1 MRSKIPACPVQILN
15 FPGGFMHIFTIVFI
29 LVLMLTTLAQLWLAT
44 RHIRH
49 ITVNRDQVPDAF
61 ASQIDLSAHQK
72 AADYTCAKVRLSYPG
87 ILLNAGLLLVLT
99 LGGGLELL
107 SDFWHSWFSDPLWH
121 GMVLIFSVLALLSIV
136 EIPFNYYRTFI
147 IEQQYGF
154 NKMTPAMFFTDL
166 VKQYALGALLGA
178 PLLLSVLWLMEKTGD
193 NWWLYTWLT
202 WIGFS
207 LFLLAVYPNWIAPL
221 FNKFSPLENDLLKA
235 RIENLLQKC
244 GFESSGLFVMDGS
257 RRSSHG
263 NAYFTG
269 FGKTKRIVFFDT
281 LLNRL
286 EAAEIEAVL
295 AHELG
300 HFKRH
305 HVIKRIMLSFTASL
319 LFLWV
324 LGYLMQQPWF
334 YNGLGV
340 QVTEVP
346 STAMALLLF
355 FLVMPVFTFLLQP
368 LSSIYSRKH
377 EFEADEYAAQQSS
390 AADMIQALVKMYQD
404 NAATLTPD
412 PLHSAFYD
420 SHPPAA
426 IRVAHLNKIIA
437 MGAAV

>member
-1 MRSKIPACPVQILN
+1 M
-15 FPGGFMHIFTIVFI
+15 
-29 LVLMLTTLAQLWLAT
+29 
-44 RHIRH
+44 
-49 ITVNRDQVPDAF
+49 
-61 ASQIDLSAHQK
+61 
-72 AADYTCAKVRLSYPG
+72 
-87 ILLNAGLLLVLT
+87 
-99 LGGGLELL
+99 E
-107 SDFWHSWFSDPLWH
+107 
-121 GMVLIFSVLALLSIV
+121 LIFSVLALLSVV
-136 EIPFNYYRTFI
+136 EIPFNYYRTFV

-154 NKMTPAMFFTDL
+154 NKMTPAMFFADL
-166 VKQYALGALLGA
+166 VKQYVLSALLGA
-178 PLLLSVLWLMEKTGD
+178 PLLLVVLWLMEKTGD
-193 NWWLYTWLT
+193 NWWLYTWFT
-202 WIGFS
+202 WIGFN

-221 FNKFSPLENDLLKA
+221 FNKFSPLENDVLKA
-235 RIENLLQKC
+235 RIENLLRKC

-305 HVIKRIMLSFTASL
+305 HVIKRIVTSFAVSL

-334 YNGLGV
+334 YSGLGV

-377 EFEADEYAAQQSS
+377 EFEADEYAAQQAS
-390 AADMIQALVKMYQD
+390 ATDMIQALVKMYQD

-426 IRVAHLNKIIA
+426 IRIAHLKKIIA
-437 MGAAV
+437 ARATA

>member
-1 MRSKIPACPVQILN
+1 
-15 FPGGFMHIFTIVFI
+15 MHTFTLVFI
-29 LVLMLTTLAQLWLAT
+29 LALILTTLIQWWLAA
-44 RHIRH
+44 RHIHH
-49 ITVNRDQVPDAF
+49 ITAHRNQVPDAF
-61 ASQIDLSAHQK
+61 SAQIDLAAHQK
-72 AADYTCAKVRLSYPG
+72 AADYTCAKVRLSFPD
-87 ILLNAGLLLVLT
+87 ILFNAGLLLILT
-99 LGGGLELL
+99 LGGGLEWL
-107 SDFWHSWFSDPLWH
+107 SGFWHTWFSDSLWH
-121 GMVLIFSVLALLSIV
+121 GMALIFSVVALLSIV
-136 EIPFNYYRTFI
+136 EIPFSYYRTFV

-154 NKMTPAMFFTDL
+154 NKMTRAMFFADL
-166 VKQYALGALLGA
+166 VRKNMLGILLGA
-178 PLLLSVLWLMEKTGD
+178 PLLLSVLWLMEKAGD
-193 NWWLYTWLT
+193 NWWFYTWLI
-202 WIGFS
+202 WIGFN

-221 FNKFSPLENDLLKA
+221 FNKFLPLENDSLKN

-244 GFESSGLFVMDGS
+244 DFESSGLFVMDGS

-286 EAAEIEAVL
+286 QAEEIEAVL

-305 HVIKRIMLSFTASL
+305 HVIKRIILSFAVSL

-334 YNGLGV
+334 YQGLGV
-340 QVTEVP
+340 EVAEVP

-355 FLVMPVFTFLLQP
+355 FLVMPVFTFLLHP

-377 EFEADEYAAQQSS
+377 EFEADEYAAEQAS
-390 AADMIQALVKMYQD
+390 AADMIRALVKLYQD

-426 IRVAHLNKIIA
+426 IRIAHLKKLITT
-437 MGAAV
+437 GAGV